1 MIIATRPCAAT
12 GKASSAVHPY
22 SSITQTYLTAAVARW
37 LLMRGLLDPELCRQ
51 ARQRMWEVNEV
62 PRCSPTDPDSWRAAF
77 SADESSSDTGNFR
90 SGFNWRSR
98 SIGTEELFLK
108 LLPHNPKV
116 LAIAD
121 ELMGPGT
128 VAPCDSTGGVYA
140 IMPRPPNVARSPN
153 LGLHVDSH
161 LESRERIGLVGYI
174 ADVKPNSGA
183 FGVWPR
189 THLRCWNLLRQKTD
203 RLHQANTEEG
213 SGELRKI
220 AGGPFTAQMRLEF
233 EAIKRDTYSVD
244 CCGSEGDVVFYH
256 ERLGHHA
263 GQNYGDDIRQ
273 AVLCRLEKT
282 EASLPE
288 ERLLA
293 DVEADDIWQSWSDRL
308 RSLPPHHPRGSPR
321 L

>member
-1 MIIATRPCAAT
+1 
-12 GKASSAVHPY
+12 
-22 SSITQTYLTAAVARW
+22 
-37 LLMRGLLDPELCRQ
+37 MRGLLDPELCRQ

-189 THLRCWNLLRQKTD
+189 THLRCWNLLRQVPDD
-203 RLHQANTEEG
+203 RFASVAPPLRFSYRWRCAAENRPAPSGQHGRRFRRAAQDCWRPFHRADAARVRSHQARHL
-213 SGELRKI
+213 LR
-220 AGGPFTAQMRLEF
+220 
-233 EAIKRDTYSVD
+233 
-244 CCGSEGDVVFYH
+244 
-256 ERLGHHA
+256 
-263 GQNYGDDIRQ
+263 
-273 AVLCRLEKT
+273 
-282 EASLPE
+282 
-288 ERLLA
+288 RLL
-293 DVEADDIWQSWSDRL
+293 RL
-308 RSLPPHHPRGSPR
+308 RRRRGLLPRA
-321 L
+321 